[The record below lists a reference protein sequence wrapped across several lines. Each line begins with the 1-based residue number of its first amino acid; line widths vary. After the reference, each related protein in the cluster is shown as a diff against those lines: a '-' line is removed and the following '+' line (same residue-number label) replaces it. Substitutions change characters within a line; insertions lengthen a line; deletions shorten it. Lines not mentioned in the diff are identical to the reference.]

1 MMDAGKL
8 TIFILFRI
16 VPIFFHSLGIYLL
29 LTINFMKR
37 YQRIQGRY
45 LLWLSSVE
53 IAMNLTKIAIQLTKE
68 YGKVA
73 FYLDTFRT
81 GFIGMQMLL
90 ILMAMTID
98 RAVYVFLSFKYKMKK
113 ANRATNRVICGVS
126 LMAILVTV
134 ILFLTQD
141 TKTQLSRTKVLYFWP
156 IMDGIVLLTF
166 VCCYIPMIKTTSDR
180 SKKLFG
186 AESERFK
193 NRMQKATLV
202 PKLIVFSFILCWFSS
217 DYIYLGFELAGK
229 EVPQWL
235 AQVVNVFICTAYTT
249 DAVFYIYFCR
259 PVRRMLKSKITK
271 SQAEGRAYDTTA
283 EFSQVTS
290 NNNNNSNIAVVS
302 QTKV

>member
-1 MMDAGKL
+1 MDEHGKL

-16 VPIFFHSLGIYLL
+16 VPIFFHSLGLYLL

-45 LLWLSSVE
+45 LLWLSSIE
-53 IAMNLTKIAIQLTKE
+53 IAMNVTKIAIQLTKK
-68 YGKVA
+68 YGDVA
-73 FYLDTFRT
+73 FYLDTLRT

-98 RAVYVFLSFKYKMKK
+98 RAVYVFLSFQYKMKK
-113 ANRATNRVICGVS
+113 ANKATNKIICCV
-126 LMAILVTV
+126 LLLAILVTV
-134 ILFLTQD
+134 TLFLTQD
-141 TKTQLSRTKVLYFWP
+141 TKTQLSRTKVVYFWP
-156 IMDGIVLLTF
+156 IIDGIVLLTF
-166 VCCYIPMIKTTSDR
+166 VFCYISMIKTTSDR

-186 AESERFK
+186 AESERFR

-202 PKLIVFSFILCWFSS
+202 PKLIVFSFIICWSSS
-217 DYIYLGFELAGK
+217 DIIYLGFALAGK
-229 EVPQWL
+229 EVPNWL
-235 AQVVNVFICTAYTT
+235 IHVINVFICTGYTT

-271 SQAEGRAYDTTA
+271 SQAEARVGYDTTA

-290 NNNNNSNIAVVS
+290 NNNN
-302 QTKV
+302 